1 MKKITLKLIVISML
15 FLNGCTLANE
25 EVRNETSFVGYLVSS
40 KRFETLPKEE
50 VIEGK
55 YYAQVNDKTNRYE
68 FDETE
73 DTFYFVLFH
82 ELEDNES
89 YIDSSAGEAILEK
102 QMNYSVDDKES
113 LITLKGKIYV
123 LPSMKQ
129 NPFYIHPVY
138 QDSDGRIYA
147 IEGEL
152 ISLANLQV
160 NVGVL
165 TQERK
170 ETAMFKME
178 DSSQKSIVEVK
189 LDFQLMDRPQSIDI
203 IQMSKENLVLVREKF
218 EADNVPTRLNVKE
231 ETNYIVVETMKIDE
245 QNKTYI
251 EREII
256 DTKAENLVTYSVIE
270 NGFIKEKFSELIW
283 VES

>member
-1 MKKITLKLIVISML
+1 M
-15 FLNGCTLANE
+15 
-25 EVRNETSFVGYLVSS
+25 
-40 KRFETLPKEE
+40 
-50 VIEGK
+50 
-55 YYAQVNDKTNRYE
+55 NDKTNRYE

-73 DTFYFVLFH
+73 NTFYFVLFH
-82 ELEDNES
+82 DLQDDES
-89 YIDSSAGEAILEK
+89 YIDSSAGEAISEK

-123 LPSMKQ
+123 VPSMKQ

-152 ISLANLQV
+152 ISFANLQV

-170 ETAMFKME
+170 ETAMFKMK

-203 IQMSKENLVLVREKF
+203 IQMSNENHVLVREEF
-218 EADNVPTRLNVKE
+218 EPSNVPTRLNVKE

-245 QNKTYI
+245 QNKTYV

-256 DTKAENLVTYSVIE
+256 DTKSENLVSYSVME
-270 NGFIKEKFSELIW
+270 SGFIKERYSELIW